1 MKSSMTNEL
10 TKMRNH
16 QSCGIPSALK
26 AVRSDRQKTNYKQ
39 MKKTIFKITALGM
52 LSAFVWACDNG
63 FTDVPII
70 DTPPVIQ
77 LGPITSGLTEGQD
90 FKIEVTLSDGIDEG
104 KITTLANFTYA
115 ITKGGAAVKS
125 GSQELSGDSQ
135 KITIEVKGGFDP
147 GDYNLDIKATDTN
160 GNESTENISFRVA
173 SIRPAFDISGEWT
186 VEPIAG
192 AMRVGPSPGSSEW
205 WQNST
210 GDVSAR
216 ACFFDDKYT
225 FTNDG
230 SFKIDMGGVTWLE
243 TWQGVAADGCG
254 VPKSPFDGS
263 KAYTYTYTS
272 TTLTLIG
279 SGAHVGLAK
288 VNNAGEISNGAAI
301 ANQIAYTIVEQTK
314 TGSTRRM
321 TLRVQAGSGVWW
333 DFKLISGPPA
343 SAAIVGKWKME
354 PIEGAMTVGPSAGSR
369 EWWFNTTAD
378 VNTRA
383 CFFDDVYTF
392 SANGSFALDMGTQT
406 WLETWQGIATD
417 GCGSPKAPHDA
428 AGTYTYLYDGGT
440 LRLVGQGAHV
450 GLPKAVNAG
459 ELPKV
464 AVPAEVAYQVVSLTE
479 TAGVKRLTLQIQA
492 GTGVWWTFKLIS
504 I

>member
-1 MKSSMTNEL
+1 M
-10 TKMRNH
+10 
-16 QSCGIPSALK
+16 SAFWVARGLK
-26 AVRSDRQKTNYKQ
+26 RSFRKNKP
-39 MKKTIFKITALGM
+39 MKKTILKITALGM
-52 LSAFVWACDNG
+52 LTAFAWACDNG
-63 FTDVPII
+63 FSDVPVV
-70 DTPPVIQ
+70 DTPPVIA

-90 FKIEVTLSDGIDEG
+90 FKIEVTVSDGRDEG
-104 KITTLANFTYA
+104 RITSLANFTYA
-115 ITKGGAAVKS
+115 ITKGGASVKS
-125 GSQELSGDSQ
+125 GSQELTGENQ

-173 SIRPAFDISGEWT
+173 SIRPAFDISGTWT
-186 VEPIAG
+186 MEPVAG
-192 AMRVGPSPGSSEW
+192 AMKVGPSPGSSEW
-205 WQNST
+205 WQNSA

-216 ACFFDDKYT
+216 ACFFDDTYT
-225 FTNDG
+225 FNNDG
-230 SFKIDMGGVTWLE
+230 TFKMNLGGVTWLE

-263 KAYTYTYTS
+263 KSYNYTYTS

-288 VNNAGEISNGAAI
+288 VNNAGEISNGAAV
-301 ANQIAYTIVEQTK
+301 ANQIAYTIVDQSK
-314 TGSTRRM
+314 TGNTRRM
-321 TLRVQAGSGVWW
+321 TLRVQAGTGVWW

-354 PIEGAMTVGPSAGSR
+354 PVEGALSVGPTAGSR

-378 VNTRA
+378 VATRA

-392 SANGSFALDMGTQT
+392 AENGAFSIDMGAQT
-406 WLETWQGIATD
+406 WLEAWQGIAAD
-417 GCGSPKAPHDA
+417 GCGTPKAPHN
-428 AGTYTYLYDGGT
+428 GTGTFTYLYDGGT
-440 LRLVGQGAHV
+440 LRLIGQGAHV

-459 ELPKV
+459 ELPNV
-464 AVPAEVAYQVVSLTE
+464 AVPGEVTYQVVSLTE
-479 TAGVKRLTLQIQA
+479 TAGVKKMTLNIQA

-504 I
+504 A

>member
-1 MKSSMTNEL
+1 MTNEL